1 MTRIVNSSPTDTTHA
16 STIQDQFTRQAESFA
31 ASPALHNEQAL
42 TFLVDAAEPSPH
54 ETTLDVACGPG
65 SVVAAFAPRVDRAV
79 GLDATEAML
88 VEARK
93 LAARRGLANVRFH
106 RGDVYAL
113 PFAAESFDIV
123 SCRFAFHHFEEPQAA
138 FAEMLRVCRVGGRIV
153 VCDGLA
159 SDDPKKAVALNRME
173 RLRDPSTVEF
183 RTLGYLAGLFTAAG
197 LPRPAERFY
206 RVPAERD
213 RLIAGSFPA
222 DGDRELLRRM
232 IDESV
237 DGDRFGMQSHREGD
251 TVRLSYPS
259 VILTATRRRWA

>member
-1 MTRIVNSSPTDTTHA
+1 MTRTVDRSPSAATHA
-16 STIQDQFTRQAESFA
+16 STIQDQFTRQAASFA

-42 TFLVDAAEPSPH
+42 TLLVDAAAPSPRD
-54 ETTLDVACGPG
+54 TTLDVACGPG
-65 SVVAAFAPRVDRAV
+65 SVVAAFASRVDRAI

-88 VEARK
+88 VEART
-93 LAARRGLANVRFH
+93 LAASRGLANVAFH
-106 RGDVYAL
+106 RGNVYAL
-113 PFAAESFDIV
+113 PFAADSFDVV
-123 SCRFAFHHFEEPQAA
+123 SCRFAFHHFQEPQAA

-153 VCDGLA
+153 ICDGLA
-159 SDDPKKAVALNRME
+159 SDDPEKAAALNRME

-183 RTLGYLAGLFTAAG
+183 RTLGYLAGLFTAVG

-213 RLIAGSFPA
+213 RLIASSFPA
-222 DGDRELLRRM
+222 ADDRELLRRV

-237 DGDRFGMQSHREGD
+237 DGDRFGMQSRRDGD

-259 VILTATRRRWA
+259 VILTATRRR